1 VRNYGSMGQTGLTSI
16 NSYYSELKGKRII
29 LITFLLS
36 IIIHLGA
43 ITAFQGV
50 SLVRGFSIKPR
61 IYKVD
66 LIRPPIKEIMKSSK
80 EDYPAI
86 SQIHSEP
93 PVKKKEA
100 TISLDTKD
108 STYHPYTKVI
118 KERIRNHWVY
128 PLSARQNF
136 IQGNLLI
143 IFRLDR
149 GGNLIDY
156 NIASSSGHEILDT
169 HALKAIRAAT
179 PFPPF
184 PENITVQFLN
194 IHASF
199 AYQLRFEQ

>member
-1 VRNYGSMGQTGLTSI
+1 MGQTESINI
-16 NSYYSELKGKRII
+16 NSYYSELGAKRII

-36 IIIHLGA
+36 AIVHLSAII
-43 ITAFQGV
+43 AFQGV
-50 SLVRGFSIKPR
+50 SLVGGFRSKLR
-61 IYKVD
+61 TYRVD
-66 LIRPPIKEIMKSSK
+66 LIRPPIKEIMESSK
-80 EDYPAI
+80 EDYPAS

-93 PVKKKEA
+93 PIKDKEA

-128 PLSARQNF
+128 PFSARQGF
-136 IQGNLLI
+136 IQGSLLI
-143 IFRLDR
+143 VFRLDR
-149 GGNLIDY
+149 GGSLIDCD
-156 NIASSSGHEILDT
+156 IAHSSGHEILDM
-169 HALKAIRAAT
+169 HALKAIRSAT

-184 PENITVQFLN
+184 PENIRVQFLN